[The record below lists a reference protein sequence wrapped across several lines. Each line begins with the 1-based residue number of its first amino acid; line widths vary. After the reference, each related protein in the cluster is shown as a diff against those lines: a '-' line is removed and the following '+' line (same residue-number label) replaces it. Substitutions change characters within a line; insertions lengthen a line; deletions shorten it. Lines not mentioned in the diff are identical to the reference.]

1 MRNLAMA
8 AGLSLALLAGAA
20 AAQAQSPS
28 LPGPGAP
35 GLLQD
40 PAAIRNATVVE
51 RRSLPPQLRV
61 QVDSAV
67 AQASPDDL
75 QQLRD
80 TVATIPAAARAL
92 QARGMNAAAVI
103 AVAVDEDGD
112 LTLIA
117 EESI

>member
-1 MRNLAMA
+1 MREFAKTA
-8 AGLSLALLAGAA
+8 CLSVALVAGAA
-20 AAQAQSPS
+20 AAQAQSPAFPS
-28 LPGPGAP
+28 PDNPR
-35 GLLQD
+35 LQD
-40 PAAIRNATVVE
+40 SAAIRNATVVE

-80 TVATIPAAARAL
+80 TVATIPAATRAL

>member
-1 MRNLAMA
+1 MRNLARTVC
-8 AGLSLALLAGAA
+8 LSFALVAGAA
-20 AAQAQSPS
+20 AAQGQSPAF
-28 LPGPGAP
+28 PTPDAP
-35 GLLQD
+35 GLQD
-40 PAAIRNATVVE
+40 PAAIRNATVIE

-67 AQASPDDL
+67 AQTSPDDL

-80 TVATIPAAARAL
+80 AIETIPAATKAL
-92 QARGMNAAAVI
+92 QARGMSSAAVI
-103 AVAVDEDGD
+103 AVAFDEDGD

>member
-1 MRNLAMA
+1 MRKLTRAIC
-8 AGLSLALLAGAA
+8 LSVALVAGATV
-20 AAQAQSPS
+20 AQAQSPS
-28 LPGPGAP
+28 LPIPDSPG
-35 GLLQD
+35 LQD
-40 PAAIRNATVVE
+40 PAAIRTATVIE

-61 QVDSAV
+61 QVDSAM
-67 AQASPDDL
+67 AQTSPDDL
-75 QQLRD
+75 QQLRQ
-80 TVATIPAAARAL
+80 TIETIPAATKAL

>member
-1 MRNLAMA
+1 MRNLAGA
-8 AGLSLALLAGAA
+8 TCLSLALLAGAA
-20 AAQAQSPS
+20 AAQARSPS
-28 LPGPGAP
+28 LPSPDAP
-35 GLLQD
+35 GLQD
-40 PAAIRNATVVE
+40 PAAIRTATVIE

-80 TVATIPAAARAL
+80 TVATIPAATKAL

>member
-1 MRNLAMA
+1 MRNLARA
-8 AGLSLALLAGAA
+8 ACLSFALVAGAV
-20 AAQAQSPS
+20 AAQAQLPS
-28 LPGPGAP
+28 LPTPDPP
-35 GLLQD
+35 GLQE
-40 PAAIRNATVVE
+40 PSAIRTATVIE

-67 AQASPDDL
+67 AQTSPDDL
-75 QQLRD
+75 RQLRQAID
-80 TVATIPAAARAL
+80 TIPAATKAL

>member
-1 MRNLAMA
+1 MRTLARA
-8 AGLSLALLAGAA
+8 VCLSVALVAGAA
-20 AAQAQSPS
+20 AAQDRSPS
-28 LPGPGAP
+28 VPTPDSP
-35 GLLQD
+35 GLQD
-40 PAAIRNATVVE
+40 SAAIRTATVLE

-67 AQASPDDL
+67 AQTSPDDL
-75 QQLRD
+75 QQLRQ
-80 TVATIPAAARAL
+80 AIETIPAATKAL

>member
-1 MRNLAMA
+1 MRKLARA
-8 AGLSLALLAGAA
+8 VCLSLALLAGAVA
-20 AAQAQSPS
+20 VQAQSLS
-28 LPGPGAP
+28 LPTPD
-35 GLLQD
+35 LQD
-40 PAAIRNATVVE
+40 PAAIRNATVIE

-80 TVATIPAAARAL
+80 TVATIPAATKAL
-92 QARGMNAAAVI
+92 QARGMSAAAVI
-103 AVAVDEDGD
+103 AVAIDEDGD

>member
-1 MRNLAMA
+1 MREFAKTV
-8 AGLSLALLAGAA
+8 GLSFALVAGAA
-20 AAQAQSPS
+20 AAQAQSPAVPTPDS
-28 LPGPGAP
+28 PG
-35 GLLQD
+35 LQD
-40 PAAIRNATVVE
+40 PAAIRNATVIE

-67 AQASPDDL
+67 AQTSPDDL
-75 QQLRD
+75 RQLRQ
-80 TVATIPAAARAL
+80 AIETIPAAARAL

-103 AVAVDEDGD
+103 AVAFDEDGD

>member
-1 MRNLAMA
+1 MRNLARA
-8 AGLSLALLAGAA
+8 ACLSLALLAGAV
-20 AAQAQSPS
+20 AAQAQSPP
-28 LPGPGAP
+28 LPSPDAP
-35 GLLQD
+35 GLQD
-40 PAAIRNATVVE
+40 PSAVRNATVIE

-80 TVATIPAAARAL
+80 TVAAIPAATRAL

>member
-1 MRNLAMA
+1 MRHLAGA
-8 AGLSLALLAGAA
+8 ACLSLALLAGTA

-28 LPGPGAP
+28 LPSPDAP
-35 GLLQD
+35 GLQD
-40 PAAIRNATVVE
+40 PSAIRSATLIE

-80 TVATIPAAARAL
+80 TVATIPAATRAL